1 MKDCRILVV
10 DDEDLMR
17 AAVIETL
24 QRAGYPAMAVSSAQ
38 EALEFMAHRRFSVV
52 ITDVKMPGMDGFKLF
67 QKIKELYSNTCVILM
82 TGFPDL
88 QDAIDALKQGAA
100 DYLQKPFMPEKLINL
115 VEQFIDIRQ
124 TEGADQFDNIITQDA
139 QMLRV
144 LKKVRTVAV
153 SNAPVFIQ
161 GETGTGKELIAQAL
175 HNNSQRTQTGEM
187 VPLNCA
193 AIPESLME
201 SEMFG
206 AERGAYTGSHTR
218 HIGKFERAHKG
229 TLFLDEIS
237 ELSWHLQAKL
247 LRALQEGEIE
257 RVGGNGQIKVDVR
270 IITSTNEDIE
280 KLVDDNIFRSDLYY
294 RLDVIRITLP
304 PLQKRKGDI
313 PLLANHFLQI
323 YCDEYRRDI
332 EEISDEALD
341 MLYEYDWPG
350 NIRQLQNV
358 IQQAVIESNGTQ
370 ISIDDIDLHRRR
382 RERSIEQEASNAIPF
397 EIGMS
402 LYDLEK
408 EAILRTLN
416 AYDGNRT
423 KTAEILEVTSRTI
436 RNKLHEYAV
445 A

>member
-1 MKDCRILVV
+1 
-10 DDEDLMR
+10 DD
-17 AAVIETL
+17 
-24 QRAGYPAMAVSSAQ
+24 S
-38 EALEFMAHRRFSVV
+38 
-52 ITDVKMPGMDGFKLF
+52 
-67 QKIKELYSNTCVILM
+67 
-82 TGFPDL
+82 
-88 QDAIDALKQGAA
+88 
-100 DYLQKPFMPEKLINL
+100 
-115 VEQFIDIRQ
+115 
-124 TEGADQFDNIITQDA
+124 
-139 QMLRV
+139 
-144 LKKVRTVAV
+144 
-153 SNAPVFIQ
+153 
-161 GETGTGKELIAQAL
+161 
-175 HNNSQRTQTGEM
+175 
-187 VPLNCA
+187 
-193 AIPESLME
+193 
-201 SEMFG
+201 
-206 AERGAYTGSHTR
+206 
-218 HIGKFERAHKG
+218 
-229 TLFLDEIS
+229 
-237 ELSWHLQAKL
+237 
-247 LRALQEGEIE
+247 
-257 RVGGNGQIKVDVR
+257 
-270 IITSTNEDIE
+270 
-280 KLVDDNIFRSDLYY
+280 IFRSDLYY

-332 EEISDEALD
+332 EKISDEALD